1 MTELIVVNGLYIL
14 VNCVQ
19 QVSSL
24 VLNVTFWKM
33 RPLDII
39 LPYARSQHPQISV
52 LSLILLGAMCW
63 DADHC
68 FVSLEK
74 KKVESLLGLIKLDCF
89 IVIEADLSKITIS
102 VSKVLNG
109 VKGLA
114 ISEPNAKCFIDCGI
128 VPYLVKF
135 LKSDNPDCRLA
146 AGQIIWMLSMHLTD
160 KDQLPI
166 IETLV
171 PAECALQCA
180 LQKMKGD
187 YTIINF

>member
-1 MTELIVVNGLYIL
+1 M
-14 VNCVQ
+14 
-19 QVSSL
+19 
-24 VLNVTFWKM
+24 FWKM

-39 LPYARSQHPQISV
+39 LPYARSQQLQISV

-68 FVSLEK
+68 FVSLEEK
-74 KKVESLLGLIKLDCF
+74 EVELLLDLTKLGTSSIKIKYDSLFTTEI
-89 IVIEADLSKITIS
+89 IIS
-102 VSKVLNG
+102 ASKVLNG

-114 ISEPNAKCFIDCGI
+114 ISEPNAKCFVDCGI

-166 IETLV
+166 IEALV

-187 YTIINF
+187 YIIINF